1 MNLKAGIKLIPLILF
16 VFSWGCNFSQDIIS
30 EGKIVFER
38 RTNLEKR
45 YKDARMK
52 RMITEENK
60 IKMESFSFFFND
72 TISVFKPILSDVQDP
87 MGWMT
92 SKNSYSQQL
101 SQNNQ
106 LIVFN
111 LFGQN
116 TYIKDSLPQRNWKIT
131 ENKRTICGYECRK
144 AIYQKN
150 DSTRIYAWYSP
161 EIIPSVGPEGF
172 CGLPGTILGVATE
185 DGGIIY
191 FAKTVEA
198 VKPKKDDLV
207 LDSGKSKTFTLKE
220 LKKEIETKMSNSSWG
235 KGMNFFDDLFRW
247 L

>member
-1 MNLKAGIKLIPLILF
+1 MNSKVGIKLFTLF
-16 VFSWGCNFSQDIIS
+16 FLCAWFTPAFSQDIIS
-30 EGKIVFER
+30 SGKIVYER

-45 YKDARMK
+45 YTDKRMR

-60 IKMESFSFFFND
+60 IKMESFSFYFND
-72 TISVFKPILSDVQDP
+72 TVSVFKPILSDVQDP

-92 SKNSYSQQL
+92 SKNSYLQSL
-101 SQNNQ
+101 KTEKQ

-131 ENKRTICGYECRK
+131 ENKRNICGYECRK

-161 EIIPSVGPEGF
+161 EIVPSVGPEGF
-172 CGLPGTILGVATE
+172 CGLPGTILGIATE

-198 VKPKKDDLV
+198 IKPKKEDLV
-207 LDSGKSKTFTLKE
+207 LDSGKKTFTLQE

-235 KGMNFFDDLFRW
+235 GGMNFFEDLFRW

>member
-1 MNLKAGIKLIPLILF
+1 MNSKVGIKVFTFFILF
-16 VFSWGCNFSQDIIS
+16 YWFQPVFSQDFITS
-30 EGKIVFER
+30 GKIVFER

-45 YKDARMK
+45 YTDKRMK

-72 TISVFKPILSDVQDP
+72 TVSVFKPILSDVQDP

-92 SKNSYSQQL
+92 SKNSYLQSL
-101 SQNNQ
+101 NSSKQ

-144 AIYQKN
+144 AIYEKN

-161 EIIPSVGPEGF
+161 DIVPSIGPEGF

-191 FAKTVEA
+191 FAKTVE
-198 VKPKKDDLV
+198 VMKPKKEELV
-207 LDSGKSKTFTLKE
+207 LESGKKTFTLLE
-220 LKKEIETKMSNSSWG
+220 LKQEIETKMSNSSWG

>member
-1 MNLKAGIKLIPLILF
+1 MNSKAGIRIVLLIFALNWIQF
-16 VFSWGCNFSQDIIS
+16 NFAQGVITS
-30 EGKIVFER
+30 GKIVYER

-72 TISVFKPILSDVQDP
+72 TVSVFKPILSDVQDP

-92 SKNSYSQQL
+92 SKNSYSQSL
-101 SQNNQ
+101 NSNKQ
-106 LIVFN
+106 LIIFN

-116 TYIKDSLPQRNWKIT
+116 TYINDSLPQRNWKIT

-161 EIIPSVGPEGF
+161 DIAPSFGPEGF

-198 VKPKKDDLV
+198 MKPKKEDLV
-207 LDSGKSKTFTLKE
+207 LESGKKTFTLQE

>member
-1 MNLKAGIKLIPLILF
+1 MNSRVGIKVFPFFILF
-16 VFSWGCNFSQDIIS
+16 SWFQPVFSQDIITS
-30 EGKIVFER
+30 GKIVFER

-45 YKDARMK
+45 YKDKRMK

-72 TISVFKPILSDVQDP
+72 TVSVFKPILSDVQDP

-92 SKNSYSQQL
+92 SKNSYLQSL
-101 SQNNQ
+101 NSSKQ

-144 AIYQKN
+144 AIYEKN

-161 EIIPSVGPEGF
+161 DIVPSIGPEGF

-198 VKPKKDDLV
+198 IKPKKEDLV
-207 LDSGKSKTFTLKE
+207 LESGKKTFTLQE

-235 KGMNFFDDLFRW
+235 SGMNFFDDLFRW

>member
-1 MNLKAGIKLIPLILF
+1 MNSKVGIKLVTFFFLSAWFAPL
-16 VFSWGCNFSQDIIS
+16 FSQDIIS
-30 EGKIVFER
+30 SGKIVYER

-45 YKDARMK
+45 YTDKRMR

-60 IKMESFSFFFND
+60 IKMESFSFYFND
-72 TISVFKPILSDVQDP
+72 TVSVFKPILSDVQDP

-92 SKNSYSQQL
+92 SKNSYLQSL
-101 SQNNQ
+101 NSEKQ

-131 ENKRTICGYECRK
+131 ENKRNICGYECRK

-161 EIIPSVGPEGF
+161 EIVPSVGPEGF
-172 CGLPGTILGVATE
+172 CGLPGAILGVATE

-198 VKPKKDDLV
+198 MKPKKEDLV
-207 LDSGKSKTFTLKE
+207 LESGKKTFTLQE

-235 KGMNFFDDLFRW
+235 GGMNFFEDLFRW

>member
-1 MNLKAGIKLIPLILF
+1 MNLKVGIKLLILLF
-16 VFSWGCNFSQDIIS
+16 LCAWFTPVFSQDIITS
-30 EGKIVFER
+30 GKIVYER

-45 YKDARMK
+45 YTDKRMRK
-52 RMITEENK
+52 MITEENK
-60 IKMESFSFFFND
+60 IKMESFSFYFND
-72 TISVFKPILSDVQDP
+72 TASVFKPILSDVQDP

-92 SKNSYSQQL
+92 SKNSYLQSL
-101 SQNNQ
+101 KTEKQ

-131 ENKRTICGYECRK
+131 ENKRNICGYECRK

-161 EIIPSVGPEGF
+161 DIVPSVGPEGF

-198 VKPKKDDLV
+198 MKPKKEELV
-207 LDSGKSKTFTLKE
+207 LESGKKTFTLQE
-220 LKKEIETKMSNSSWG
+220 LKQEIETKMSNSSWG